1 MIIFLRLIGKRVVD
15 FLIVLIELFSLGIT
29 AEALRAIIGSKLAT
43 LLQRGLVEP
52 KFRIEGVVS
61 TNHFFLRKLDKGSFV
76 LYKNLNISF
85 FRFVTMDAFDKQT
98 YRQTDGRTD
107 GRNSHCKTTS
117 AFHAAR

>member
-76 LYKNLNISF
+76 LYKNLNIF
-85 FRFVTMDAFDKQT
+85 LTFCTMDAFDRQM
-98 YRQTDGRTD
+98 YRQTDGWT
-107 GRNSHCKTTS
+107 
-117 AFHAAR
+117 